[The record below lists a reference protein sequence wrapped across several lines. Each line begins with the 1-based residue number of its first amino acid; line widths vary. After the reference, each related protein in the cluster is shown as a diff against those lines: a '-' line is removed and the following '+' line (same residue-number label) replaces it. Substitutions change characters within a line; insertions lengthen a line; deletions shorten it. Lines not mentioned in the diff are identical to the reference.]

1 MRQTGRYRL
10 RSRLKLPCL
19 SLLSAAC
26 ALAAVLACRPAS
38 GRQPD
43 VLLYL
48 VDTLRADHLGC
59 YGYPRG
65 TSPQIDAVAAESVLF
80 EQAVAQ
86 SSWTRPAVTSILTG
100 LDSRGHGVQGRLDAM
115 PTSLDTLPEILR
127 REGYQTAAFVSS
139 AVITAQFGFDQGFD
153 TFRQRVKETIEPER
167 PTSEWV
173 NEEALR
179 WLERRDPDRP
189 FFLFLHTLDPH
200 MPYRP
205 PESFRRRLAA
215 GADPR
220 AGLLENVVALRDGV
234 RPASARD
241 RDELSALY
249 DAEVAAND
257 AAFGRL
263 VAELRARGLYD
274 PLLLVFVSD
283 HGEEFLDHGG
293 WEHGATLYQE
303 LVHVPLLLK
312 LPGGAGAGRRIGE
325 TVRQVD
331 VFPAVL
337 DVLGGKAS
345 PAIQGRSL
353 LSLLQ
358 APSRRRQTA
367 PAAFSSLDL
376 DGRRIES
383 VILQGRKLIHTLAHD
398 RRPAGL
404 ELYDLASDPG
414 ERRNLAAADPA
425 TVRGLS
431 WLLEQGK
438 RAGAPAKAPPVAL
451 EPALEEQLRA
461 LGYLR

>member
-1 MRQTGRYRL
+1 VAAV
-10 RSRLKLPCL
+10 
-19 SLLSAAC
+19 AAC
-26 ALAAVLACRPAS
+26 LGCRPSAE
-38 GRQPD
+38 RPPD
-43 VLLYL
+43 VIVYL

-59 YGYPRG
+59 YGYPRA
-65 TSPQIDAVAAESVLF
+65 TSPQIDAFAAESVLF
-80 EQAVAQ
+80 EDAVAQ
-86 SSWTRPAVTSILTG
+86 SAWTRPAVTSLLTG
-100 LDSRGHGVQGRLDAM
+100 LDPHSHGVQERLDGL
-115 PTSLDTLPEILR
+115 PESFDTLPEILR
-127 REGYQTAAFVSS
+127 REDYQTAAFVSS
-139 AVITAQFGFDQGFD
+139 AVITSKFGFDQGFD

-205 PESFRRRLAA
+205 PEPFRRRLAPD
-215 GADPR
+215 ADPR
-220 AGLLENVVALRDGV
+220 AGGVEEVVALRDGL
-234 RPASARD
+234 RPTTARD
-241 RDELSALY
+241 RKEIPALY
-249 DAEVAAND
+249 DAEIAGND

-263 VAELRARGLYD
+263 VAELRARGLYE

-283 HGEEFLDHGG
+283 HGEELFDHGG

-312 LPGGAGAGRRIGE
+312 LPQGVGAGRRIGE

-331 VFPAVL
+331 VLPTTL
-337 DVLGGKAS
+337 DVLGIGEI
-345 PAIQGRSL
+345 PHGIQGRSV

-358 APSRRRQTA
+358 APSHRP

-383 VILQGRKLIHTLAHD
+383 AVLGDRKLIHTLAHD
-398 RRPAGL
+398 RKPIGL

-414 ERRNLAAADPA
+414 EKRNLAAADPDA
-425 TVRGLS
+425 VRGLS
-431 WLLEQGK
+431 WLIAQRA
-438 RAGAPAKAPPVAL
+438 RAGAPRKAAPPVAL
-451 EPALEEQLRA
+451 DPELEEELRA